1 MISAMTCVIG
11 YLISNAWSFDDGEE
25 ESYEAD
31 RDDGNG
37 NSEDDRD
44 DYNKFTGYWV

>member
-11 YLISNAWSFDDGEE
+11 YLISNVWSFDDGEE
-25 ESYEAD
+25 DYEA
-31 RDDGNG
+31 RNDGNG